1 MFPAGLLWGPLVSG
15 TPPFPLLL
23 PVRLGD
29 LRGRFLAKGRA
40 GRGYRALARN
50 GRILL
55 AGDRPLGELPDR
67 VVWLRVQTWHR
78 AILPGDR
85 PEPYGI
91 LLCVGRSVPPAPA
104 YDARLVRCP
113 SPTAVLTVDVGGGWV
128 LEFIPVE
135 NR

>member
-1 MFPAGLLWGPLVSG
+1 MLPAGLLWGPLLNHS
-15 TPPFPLLL
+15 PPFPLLL

-40 GRGYRALARN
+40 GRGYRAIARN

-55 AGDRPLGELPDR
+55 AADCPLSELPDR

-78 AILPGDR
+78 AVLPGDR

-91 LLCVGRSVPPAPA
+91 LLCVDRSVPPAPA
-104 YDARLVRCP
+104 YGARLVRCP
-113 SPTAVLTVDVGGGWV
+113 SPTAALTLDVGGGSV

-135 NR
+135 DH